1 MMRMCSYLYYSK
13 ITGGFRVF
21 FWIFPRSFFSYA
33 CLRTSMG
40 KAAAAGYR
48 ETVGIGRPTS
58 DQGPAGHRGNDD
70 GMSVNGDFNATRETH
85 AVRGRTPQPD
95 AREGQAGPHR
105 VAERLVVPVKPG

>member
-1 MMRMCSYLYYSK
+1 MRRPCTWK
-13 ITGGFRVF
+13 
-21 FWIFPRSFFSYA
+21 
-33 CLRTSMG
+33 G
-40 KAAAAGYR
+40 KAVAAWYR

-105 VAERLVVPVKPG
+105 VAERLVVPAKPGNAGGGKEPWFKVSVISDRHPGDWREPNTST